1 MLTKKIESRGEQ
13 FVVEVSE
20 TTKAA
25 TVTDERGTKVNI
37 NYDSG
42 NFNVRLQNGWGDWKP
57 SMDSSVDYAVN
68 LCFELRGQLDV
79 DEAFKEMVDY
89 VKDEDKG

>member
-42 NFNVRLQNGWGDWKP
+42 NFNVRLQNGWGGWKP
-57 SMDSSVDYAVN
+57 SMESSVDFAVN
-68 LCFELRGQLDV
+68 LCFDSRGQLEA

>member
-1 MLTKKIESRGEQ
+1 M
-13 FVVEVSE
+13 
-20 TTKAA
+20 
-25 TVTDERGTKVNI
+25 
-37 NYDSG
+37 
-42 NFNVRLQNGWGDWKP
+42 RLQNGWGGWKP

>member
-1 MLTKKIESRGEQ
+1 MLTRKIESRGEQ

-42 NFNVRLQNGWGDWKP
+42 NFNVRLRNGWGGWKP

-68 LCFELRGQLDV
+68 LCFELRGQLDA